1 MRVTVP
7 ASSEVSNCARTVAV
21 ITGARSDY
29 GLMVPLL
36 RAIER
41 DPILALGL
49 WVTGMHFSR
58 QFGSSIEEI
67 ATDGFCIAEK
77 IDMLLAS
84 DTPEAVAKSLGVGLL
99 GFGQAYARNRPDILV
114 GLGDRFEV
122 LAAVLA
128 ALPFNIPVLHI
139 CGGETTEGA
148 MDESIRHSI
157 TKLSHLHCVATEPYA
172 RRVIQMGEEPWRVHV
187 TGEPGLDNIETMDV
201 QPQAEVEKRIDMS
214 LSPPPLLVTFH
225 PVTLEYDQNGFY
237 IKELLAALKE
247 IGQPAV
253 ITYPNADAAGGV
265 IIEEI
270 EAYAISNSNVR
281 VVRSLG
287 RSSYC
292 SLMRHA
298 AAMVGNSSSGIL
310 EAASFELPVVNIGNR
325 QKGRLAGGNVI
336 HCDCRRGAIVDSIRK
351 ATSPS
356 FRSSIRGIRNLY
368 GDGHASERIV
378 SLLKNTALDQKLIMK
393 HFYDIGDSNELA
405 MNGGLNDPAK
415 DWVSKL

>member
-1 MRVTVP
+1 MSVTVP
-7 ASSEVSNCARTVAV
+7 ANMSNTERTVAV
-21 ITGARSDY
+21 VTGARSDY

-36 RAIER
+36 RAIES
-41 DPILALGL
+41 DPILVLRL

-67 ATDGFCIAEK
+67 LTDGFCIAEK

-84 DTPEAVAKSLGVGLL
+84 DTPEGVSKSLGVGLL
-99 GFGQAYARNRPDILV
+99 GFGQAYARNRPDLLV

-128 ALPFNIPVLHI
+128 ALPFNIPVVHL

-148 MDESIRHSI
+148 MDESIRHAI

-187 TGEPGLDNIETMDV
+187 TGDPGLDNIETMDV
-201 QPQAEVEKRIDMS
+201 QPRSEVEKRIGMS

-225 PVTLEYDQNGFY
+225 PVTLEYEQNGFY
-237 IKELLAALKE
+237 IKELLAALDE

-253 ITYPNADAAGGV
+253 ITYPNADTAGGV
-265 IIEEI
+265 IIKEI
-270 EAYAISNSNVR
+270 EAYAVSNSNVR
-281 VVRSLG
+281 VVRTLG

-310 EAASFELPVVNIGNR
+310 EAASFELPVVDIGNR

-336 HCDCRRGAIVDSIRK
+336 HCDYRRGAIVDSIRK
-351 ATSPS
+351 ATSAG
-356 FRSSIRGIRNLY
+356 FRSTIQGIRSLY

-378 SLLKNTALDQKLIMK
+378 RLLKTTTLDQKLIMK
-393 HFYDIGDSNELA
+393 HFYDLEDSSALTI
-405 MNGGLNDPAK
+405 NGGQNNATK
-415 DWVSKL
+415 DYVSKL